1 MARQAT
7 NLARGAGVIPADKH
21 PSRERGEAFMFSS
34 TLKRSVTTLAVMA
47 GLLAVA
53 GPAGASPTNLHAT
66 PSPAPFIVAG
76 NGSDIYV
83 VTDNKDPDALRGPR
97 SAKWEV
103 GELDAG
109 VSGTGNDRARAAG
122 LKVDSNE
129 FAIEGFMDYTDDA
142 LVFSGDAYDNEMGLT
157 AAGDDV
163 PARRQTKVNVI
174 LMADAGG
181 QY

>member
-21 PSRERGEAFMFSS
+21 PSRERGEASMFSS

-53 GPAGASPTNLHAT
+53 GPAGASP
-66 PSPAPFIVAG
+66 
-76 NGSDIYV
+76 
-83 VTDNKDPDALRGPR
+83 
-97 SAKWEV
+97 
-103 GELDAG
+103 
-109 VSGTGNDRARAAG
+109 TGNDRARAAG

-163 PARRQTKVNVI
+163 PARRQTTGNLI
-174 LMADAGG
+174 LMADAAG